1 MLGHVVR
8 DVFTV
13 SCRGTCL
20 GGVDTQSVSVRGRL
34 TVSLSPQASFTSAH
48 TVSTSVW

>member
-13 SCRGTCL
+13 SCRGACS
-20 GGVDTQSVSVRGRL
+20 GVGGRL
-34 TVSLSPQASFTSAH
+34 TVSLSPQASIISAH
-48 TVSTSVW
+48 TVST